1 MPLSCAPGCGRMDS
15 FPPAITGAAV
25 NARFDAIKCTLLFA
39 KSDWNGGYLILR
51 EAVSCAF
58 AWGNAFNG
66 VSLCGEIIGSLAIW
80 WPLAIKSERTLQTSS
95 YLWLQY
101 LLLECEDDLDGQKF
115 YEMGC
120 F

>member
-15 FPPAITGAAV
+15 FPPVITGAAV

-58 AWGNAFNG
+58 TWGK
-66 VSLCGEIIGSLAIW
+66 SL
-80 WPLAIKSERTLQTSS
+80 
-95 YLWLQY
+95 
-101 LLLECEDDLDGQKF
+101 
-115 YEMGC
+115 
-120 F
+120 